1 MTFLVPLLFSHET
14 VYLCGLIFKILLV
27 FKFIGAAIGF
37 FLLGRNIF
45 GAFIGFAIGSV
56 VDNFMSSDARSA
68 RGEDMFDYY
77 RRQAAAPHADFA
89 TMLMALSAAV
99 MKADGRPLKVELD
112 YIKSFFGR
120 QFGEQFLNQHLQ
132 TLKRLL
138 EAPSIPLDQICQDIR
153 LRTTEEVR
161 IQLLHYLF
169 GIAKADGHVA
179 DEEMRVLEQMARL
192 LQIPP
197 ADFASVKNMFYR
209 DVNSDY
215 RVLGIEPTAS
225 EEEIK
230 RAYRQMAVRYHPD
243 KVAQM
248 GEEYQKGAK
257 EKFQQVQDA
266 YENIKK
272 SRNIA

>member
-1 MTFLVPLLFSHET
+1 M
-14 VYLCGLIFKILLV
+14 
-27 FKFIGAAIGF
+27 FKFIGAGLGF
-37 FLLGRNIF
+37 FFFRQHIF
-45 GAFIGFAIGSV
+45 GAIIGFVIGSV
-56 VDNFMSSDARSA
+56 IDNFITPGAKTGK
-68 RGEDMFDYY
+68 RGEDLFEYY
-77 RRQAAAPHADFA
+77 RQRASNPHGDFA

-99 MKADGRPLKVELD
+99 MKADGRPLKAEIEF
-112 YIKSFFGR
+112 IKTFFTR
-120 QFGEQFLNQHLQ
+120 QFGAEFLNANLQ
-132 TLKRLL
+132 TLKHLL
-138 EAPSIPLDQICQDIR
+138 ESDHIPLDQICRDIN

-179 DEEMRVLEQMARL
+179 EEEIRVLNNIARL

-197 ADFASVKNMFYR
+197 VDFESVKNMFYR

-215 RVLGIEPTAS
+215 HVLGIEPTAT

-230 RAYRQMAVRYHPD
+230 KAYRQMAVRYHPD

-257 EKFQQVQDA
+257 EKFQQVQSA

-272 SRNIA
+272 SRGIA

>member
-1 MTFLVPLLFSHET
+1 M
-14 VYLCGLIFKILLV
+14 

-37 FLLGRNIF
+37 FLLGRHIF

-56 VDNFMSSDARSA
+56 IDNMMSPARKGGASDDVF
-68 RGEDMFDYY
+68 EYY
-77 RRQAAAPHADFA
+77 RQQAAAPHADFA

-99 MKADGRPLKVELD
+99 MKADGKPLRVELD
-112 YIKSFFGR
+112 YIKAFFAR
-120 QFGEQFLNQHLQ
+120 QFGEQFLNNNLQ

-138 EAPSIPLDQICQDIR
+138 DSPHIPLDQICRDIR

-169 GIAKADGHVA
+169 GIAKADGHVGQ
-179 DEEMRVLEQMARL
+179 EEVQVLDHIARL

-197 ADFASVKNMFYR
+197 ADFDSVKNMFYR

-215 RVLGIEPTAS
+215 HVVGIEPSAT

-257 EKFQQVQDA
+257 EKFQQLQQA

-272 SRNIA
+272 SRGIS